1 MIAYGP
7 SKSGNQASGPSKSG
21 NDSFWSI
28 KIWNQLMNVSGALK
42 SDDHCFWST
51 EIRRND
57 DFKLMATATRS
68 RKRKR
73 MQSPDDDL
81 SMYKCPI
88 CLEIFADPVQIS
100 CGNNHTYCLQCVQSY
115 QEIPTPQCPQCRQ
128 NFNPYQLQLDRHMI
142 DSMQKIAPCKWC
154 HKQMPI
160 IQHKAHTAVCDMV
173 DTSLPKFRPVKETSQ
188 PIPKDLPNRSTFS
201 CPFCGE
207 ANLDTNGMVK
217 HCNENHASESSNVKI
232 NKPLNVNKPGT
243 ENMCKQTF
251 KCKHLLQKIY
261 VFKCK
266 HLLQKIYVN
275 KPLNVNTCIKVW
287 DVETLSSVHS
297 FRGHYDIVECVR
309 CHPLEPSMF
318 LSCSQDNRILL
329 WDTRKPRPASVVD
342 SSPLENSPRS
352 LAWQPQ
358 SKNMFAVGSST
369 GQIVFKDTRTS
380 IGTPLS
386 FTPHTRDVYK
396 LEFCSDRPQLLASVS
411 EDCTTVVTSLD
422 TQKQVYRDCSHKD
435 YVRGVSWMNDLQ
447 LYTCGWDS
455 QVKLNNVVHLLSNKK
470 ESAENSVQMDVNGG
484 SDDNSNAKQSTK
496 EVKCNGNG
504 VTIETGA
511 TDTKLDTT

>member
-1 MIAYGP
+1 MTDELINYKDEYG
-7 SKSGNQASGPSKSG
+7 GVLLGASSLTGRYWLGSLWFYQNPNNAPDVEKCTAG
-21 NDSFWSI
+21 VQLEAGLTDARWIDNTKVIVGLDTGGI
-28 KIWNQLMNVSGALK
+28 EIWELIENYHTFVHVHSSLEHDNIISSVHLSC
-42 SDDHCFWST
+42 D
-51 EIRRND
+51 N
-57 DFKLMATATRS
+57 
-68 RKRKR
+68 KR
-73 MQSPDDDL
+73 
-81 SMYKCPI
+81 
-88 CLEIFADPVQIS
+88 AVS
-100 CGNNHTYCLQCVQSY
+100 CGY
-115 QEIPTPQCPQCRQ
+115 
-128 NFNPYQLQLDRHMI
+128 D
-142 DSMQKIAPCKWC
+142 K
-154 HKQMPI
+154 
-160 IQHKAHTAVCDMV
+160 
-173 DTSLPKFRPVKETSQ
+173 
-188 PIPKDLPNRSTFS
+188 
-201 CPFCGE
+201 
-207 ANLDTNGMVK
+207 
-217 HCNENHASESSNVKI
+217 
-232 NKPLNVNKPGT
+232 
-243 ENMCKQTF
+243 
-251 KCKHLLQKIY
+251 
-261 VFKCK
+261 
-266 HLLQKIYVN
+266 
-275 KPLNVNTCIKVW
+275 CIKVW

-329 WDTRKPRPASVVD
+329 WDTRKPRPASVVGMFPIERKFLPSIVD

-396 LEFCSDRPQLLASVS
+396 LEFCSNRPQLLASVS